1 MAEPAPVIGLDMAA
15 GPALP
20 SALELLLVLPILA
33 ILAAI
38 VLGRS
43 SARLM
48 PVMAIVMPALA
59 LWLVADIAATGAVE
73 LGIGNWQPP
82 LGIALRVDGLSAAML
97 LLTAILAAAVGLF
110 SMALY
115 PARGEEET
123 AANGTFWP
131 LYFALWA
138 AMNVVF
144 TSGDLFNLYVAIELL
159 TIAAVGL
166 AALGSLAAALRYM
179 VFALLGSLAYLLGVV
194 LLYARYGTL
203 DLELLATLIEA
214 EPATWLAAGLMTAGL
229 LVKTALFPLHGWLP
243 PAHGAAPPP
252 ASAMLSGLVVKAS
265 FYMLARLWFDV
276 LPPLATEVFVQA
288 VAALGALAILAGS
301 VMAIRAER
309 LKLVIAYSTVAQ
321 LGYLFLVWPLAGGA
335 AGEMPWAAGAWTGG
349 MIHAIAHGLAKA
361 AMFLAAGL
369 MIEALGHD
377 RIDGLGGIGRALPL
391 TTFSFG
397 LAAVSLMG
405 LPPSGGFIA
414 KWLLLTAAFTS
425 GQLVWAG
432 VMLLGGLMAAIYLFR
447 PLNRMLDKAEPV
459 ELNPVSRARELVPMG
474 LALLAILMGLA
485 PGGLY
490 DLLQIGRPE
499 AALEGL
505 E

>member
-1 MAEPAPVIGLDMAA
+1 MPFAPGIGL
-15 GPALP
+15 PP
-20 SALELLLVLPILA
+20 PLELLVVVPLLA
-33 ILAAI
+33 LLAA
-38 VLGRS
+38 VPLGRRA
-43 SARLM
+43 ARLM
-48 PVMAIVMPALA
+48 PLMALLMPLLA
-59 LWLVADIAATGAVE
+59 FWLVAEISVAGPQERT
-73 LGIGNWQPP
+73 LGGWLPP
-82 LGIALRVDGLSAAML
+82 LGIALRADGLSAAML
-97 LLTAILAAAVGLF
+97 LLTAVLGATAGLF

-115 PARGEEET
+115 PPRGGDET
-123 AANGTFWP
+123 AASGTFWA
-131 LYFALWA
+131 LFFSLWA

-144 TSGDLFNLYVAIELL
+144 VSGDLFNLYVAIELL

-166 AALGSLAAALRYM
+166 AALGSLAAAMRYM

-194 LLYARYGTL
+194 LVYARYGTL
-203 DLELLATLIEA
+203 DLALLGNLVEA
-214 EPATWLAAGLMTAGL
+214 EPATFLAAGLMTAGL

-243 PAHGAAPPP
+243 PAHGSAPAP
-252 ASAMLSGLVVKAS
+252 ASAVLSGLVVKAS
-265 FYMLARLWFDV
+265 FYILVRLWFD
-276 LPPLATEVFVQA
+276 LMPPLATEVFVQA
-288 VAALGALAILAGS
+288 MAVLGALAILAGS

-321 LGYLFLVWPLAGGA
+321 LGYLFLIWPLAGGA

-349 MIHAIAHGLAKA
+349 MVHAIAHGLAKA

-377 RIDGLGGIGRALPL
+377 RIDDLKGLGRALPL

-414 KWLLLTAAFTS
+414 KWLLLTSALAS
-425 GQLVWAG
+425 GQLVWA
-432 VMLLGGLMAAIYLFR
+432 VIMLLGGLLAAIYLFR
-447 PLNRMLDKAEPV
+447 PLNRMFDKADPPA
-459 ELNPVSRARELVPMG
+459 LRPVSRARELLPMS
-474 LALLAILMGLA
+474 LAALAILMGLA

-490 DLLQIGRPE
+490 ALLQIGRPE
-499 AALEGL
+499 AAVEGL

>member
-1 MAEPAPVIGLDMAA
+1 VPFSPGIGL
-15 GPALP
+15 PP
-20 SALELLLVLPILA
+20 PLELLVVVPLLA
-33 ILAAI
+33 LLAA
-38 VLGRS
+38 VPLGRRA
-43 SARLM
+43 ARLM
-48 PVMAIVMPALA
+48 PLMALVMPVLA
-59 LWLVADIAATGAVE
+59 FWLVVE
-73 LGIGNWQPP
+73 ISVAGPQERTLGGWLPP
-82 LGIALRVDGLSAAML
+82 LGIALRADGLSAAML
-97 LLTAILAAAVGLF
+97 LLTAVLGATAGLF

-115 PARGEEET
+115 PPRGGDET
-123 AANGTFWP
+123 AASGTFWA
-131 LYFALWA
+131 LFFSLWA

-144 TSGDLFNLYVAIELL
+144 VSGDLFNLYVAIELL

-166 AALGSLAAALRYM
+166 AALGSLAAAMRYM

-194 LLYARYGTL
+194 LVYARWGTL
-203 DLELLATLIEA
+203 DLALLGTLVEA
-214 EPATWLAAGLMTAGL
+214 EPATFLAAGLMTAGL

-243 PAHGAAPPP
+243 PAHGSAPAP
-252 ASAMLSGLVVKAS
+252 ASAVLSGLVVKAS
-265 FYMLARLWFDV
+265 FYILVRLWFDL
-276 LPPLATEVFVQA
+276 LPDLTTEVFVQA
-288 VAALGALAILAGS
+288 MAALGALAILAGS
-301 VMAIRAER
+301 VMAIRAQR

-321 LGYLFLVWPLAGGA
+321 LGYLFLIWPLAGGA

-349 MIHAIAHGLAKA
+349 MVHAIAHGLAKA

-377 RIDGLGGIGRALPL
+377 RLDDLKGLGRALPL

-414 KWLLLTAAFTS
+414 KWLLLTSAFAG

-432 VMLLGGLMAAIYLFR
+432 VMLVGGLLAAIYLFR
-447 PLNRMLDKAEPV
+447 PLNRMFDKADPPA
-459 ELNPVSRARELVPMG
+459 LRPVSRARELLPMS
-474 LALLAILMGLA
+474 LAALAIVMGLA

-490 DLLQIGRPE
+490 ALLQIGRPE

>member
-1 MAEPAPVIGLDMAA
+1 MPFSPGIGL
-15 GPALP
+15 PP
-20 SALELLLVLPILA
+20 PLELLVVVPLLA
-33 ILAAI
+33 LLAAI
-38 VLGRS
+38 PLGRRA
-43 SARLM
+43 ARLM
-48 PVMAIVMPALA
+48 QLMALVMPILA
-59 LWLVADIAATGAVE
+59 LWLVAEISVDGPQERI
-73 LGIGNWQPP
+73 LGGWLPP
-82 LGIALRVDGLSAAML
+82 LGIALRADGLSAVML
-97 LLTAILAAAVGLF
+97 LLTVVLGATAGLF
-110 SMALY
+110 SMHLY
-115 PARGEEET
+115 PAEGGDET
-123 AANGTFWP
+123 AASGTFWA
-131 LYFALWA
+131 LFFSLWA

-144 TSGDLFNLYVAIELL
+144 VSGDLFNLYVAIELL

-166 AALGSLAAALRYM
+166 AALGSLAAAMRYM

-203 DLELLATLIEA
+203 DLALLGTLVEA
-214 EPATWLAAGLMTAGL
+214 EPATFLAAGLMTAGL

-243 PAHGAAPPP
+243 PAHGSAPAP
-252 ASAMLSGLVVKAS
+252 ASAVLSGLVVKAS
-265 FYMLARLWFDV
+265 FYILVRLWFDL
-276 LPPLATEVFVQA
+276 LPDLATEVFVQA
-288 VAALGALAILAGS
+288 MAALGALAILAGS

-321 LGYLFLVWPLAGGA
+321 LGYLFLIWPLAGGA

-349 MIHAIAHGLAKA
+349 MVHAIAHGLAKA

-377 RIDGLGGIGRALPL
+377 RLDDLKGLGRALPL

-414 KWLLLTAAFTS
+414 KWLLLTSAFAS

-432 VMLLGGLMAAIYLFR
+432 VMLLGGLLAAVYLFR
-447 PLNRMLDKAEPV
+447 PLNRMVDKADPPA
-459 ELNPVSRARELVPMG
+459 LQPVSRARELLPMS
-474 LALLAILMGLA
+474 LAVLAILMGLA

-490 DLLQIGRPE
+490 ALLQIGRPE

>member
-1 MAEPAPVIGLDMAA
+1 MAPLGL
-15 GPALP
+15 PP
-20 SALELLLVLPILA
+20 ALELLVIVPLLALLVA
-33 ILAAI
+33 IP
-38 VLGRS
+38 LGRRA
-43 SARLM
+43 ARLM
-48 PVMAIVMPALA
+48 PLMAVLMPGLA
-59 LWLVADIAATGAVE
+59 LWLVADVVAQGGVE
-73 LGIGNWQPP
+73 RQLGGWLPP
-82 LGIALRVDGLSAAML
+82 LGIALRADGLSVLML
-97 LLTAILAAAVGLF
+97 LLTAILAAAAGLF
-110 SMALY
+110 ALALY
-115 PARGEEET
+115 PAAGDPAEPAGET
-123 AANGTFWP
+123 AAGGTFWA
-131 LYFALWA
+131 LFFALWA

-144 TSGDLFNLYVAIELL
+144 SSGDLFNLYVAIELL

-166 AALGSLAAALRYM
+166 AALGSLSAALRYM

-194 LLYARYGTL
+194 LLYARFGTL
-203 DLELLATLIEA
+203 DLALLATLVEP

-252 ASAMLSGLVVKAS
+252 ASALLSGLVVKAS
-265 FYMLARLWFDV
+265 FYILVRLWFD
-276 LPPLATEVFVQA
+276 LWPGLATEAFVQA
-288 VAALGALAILAGS
+288 MAALGALAILAGS
-301 VMAIRAER
+301 VMAIRARR

-335 AGEMPWAAGAWTGG
+335 AAELPWAAGGWTGAMFHG
-349 MIHAIAHGLAKA
+349 LAHGLAKA

-377 RIDGLGGIGRALPL
+377 RIDGLSGIGRALPL

-414 KWLLLTAAFTS
+414 KWLLLTAAVAS

-432 VMLLGGLMAAIYLFR
+432 VMLLGGLLAAIYLFR
-447 PLNRMLDKAEPV
+447 PLNRMLEAADPPAFE
-459 ELNPVSRARELVPMG
+459 PVSRARELVPMS
-474 LALLAILMGLA
+474 LAVLAILMGLA

-490 DLLQIGRPE
+490 ALLQIGRPE